1 MNDSSY
7 IPVDG
12 GVCAPQGFLGSAV
25 SCGIKKPEATRLD
38 LALIYSTEPC
48 VSAGTFTT
56 NRVQAACVKVSRE
69 HLRKGDIRA
78 IVANSG
84 NANACTGAR
93 GVEDARGECTR
104 IAGILGLKPC
114 EVAVCS
120 TGVIGLPMPMMRIY
134 PKFPELAEG
143 LSRDKGHEVAQ
154 AVMTSDTKEKIIAIE
169 FMVQGRPVRI
179 GACCKGAGMI
189 NPCMATMLC
198 FITTDAGISRDV
210 LELCVQSGVKSSFN
224 CITIDGDMSTNDTVL
239 VMANGASGVT
249 LESPEDIYAFQQAL
263 AYVMLELAKHI
274 VQDGERVTKFV
285 TVRVTGGR
293 TEDEAKKAAEA
304 VAKSSLVKSSWN
316 GNDPNWGRIIHAVGY
331 CGAKVDEEKIES
343 LLHVVQQFDPPG
355 VGARDLRECLLLQ
368 VKRRLAE
375 MSTPALMNAQIIL
388 ENYFEEFSKKHY
400 EKISKRMRISEEE
413 LKEAVDEI
421 LKLNPKPGGQISD
434 SSVPGAEKII
444 PDFNLDIVDGELQL
458 SLNTG
463 DIPELRLNKSYVN
476 MLEDYQKNSNSR
488 EKKDVVSFVKYK
500 LNSARSFIDAVQQR
514 NNTLMLTMTAIV
526 QFQKPFFLTG
536 DESKLKPMILRDIAD
551 ITGLDVSTISRV
563 SNSKYIQTWFGIYSL
578 KQFFSG
584 SMPTSSG
591 EEVSTGELKN
601 VLKEIVDGEDKRK
614 PYTDDELVELMN
626 KKGYQ
631 IARRTIAKYRQL
643 LDIPVARLRREV

>member
-1 MNDSSY
+1 MLKQNL
-7 IPVDG
+7 
-12 GVCAPQGFLGSAV
+12 QQ
-25 SCGIKKPEATRLD
+25 K
-38 LALIYSTEPC
+38 
-48 VSAGTFTT
+48 
-56 NRVQAACVKVSRE
+56 
-69 HLRKGDIRA
+69 
-78 IVANSG
+78 
-84 NANACTGAR
+84 
-93 GVEDARGECTR
+93 
-104 IAGILGLKPC
+104 LGLKINPLQIQLIKLLELPTYQLEQRIKEELESNPLLEEGVEKPEP
-114 EVAVCS
+114 EVDIKEDGDEVDYDENSQEEDNYESSEDEFSLDDYISDEDDIPDYKLTASNASKDDDAREFVLS
-120 TGVIGLPMPMMRIY
+120 GGISFRENLVEQLGTQHLGEMDRNIIGNIDDDGYLRRDVENIVDD
-134 PKFPELAEG
+134 LA
-143 LSRDKGHEVAQ
+143 
-154 AVMTSDTKEKIIAIE
+154 
-169 FMVQGRPVRI
+169 F
-179 GACCKGAGMI
+179 GAGI
-189 NPCMATMLC
+189 
-198 FITTDAGISRDV
+198 
-210 LELCVQSGVKSSFN
+210 E
-224 CITIDGDMSTNDTVL
+224 
-239 VMANGASGVT
+239 
-249 LESPEDIYAFQQAL
+249 
-263 AYVMLELAKHI
+263 
-274 VQDGERVTKFV
+274 
-285 TVRVTGGR
+285 
-293 TEDEAKKAAEA
+293 
-304 VAKSSLVKSSWN
+304 
-316 GNDPNWGRIIHAVGY
+316 
-331 CGAKVDEEKIES
+331 VDEEKIES
-343 LLHVVQQFDPPG
+343 LLRVVQRFDPAG

-375 MSTPALMNAQIIL
+375 VSTPALINARIIL
-388 ENYFEEFSKKHY
+388 ESYFEEFSKKHY
-400 EKISKRMRISEEE
+400 EKISKRMRISDEE

-500 LNSARSFIDAVQQR
+500 LSSARSFIDAVQQR

-643 LDIPVARLRREV
+643 LDIPVARLRREVYKP

>member
-1 MNDSSY
+1 MLKQNL
-7 IPVDG
+7 
-12 GVCAPQGFLGSAV
+12 QQ
-25 SCGIKKPEATRLD
+25 K
-38 LALIYSTEPC
+38 
-48 VSAGTFTT
+48 
-56 NRVQAACVKVSRE
+56 
-69 HLRKGDIRA
+69 
-78 IVANSG
+78 
-84 NANACTGAR
+84 
-93 GVEDARGECTR
+93 
-104 IAGILGLKPC
+104 LGLKINPLQIQLIKLLELPTYQLEQRIKEELESNPLLEEGVEKPEP
-114 EVAVCS
+114 EVDIKEDGDEVDYDENSQEEDNYESSEDEFSLDDYISDEDDIPDYKLTASNASKDDDAREFVLS
-120 TGVIGLPMPMMRIY
+120 GGISFRENLVEQLGTQHLGEMDRNIIGNIDDDGYLRRDVENIVDD
-134 PKFPELAEG
+134 LA
-143 LSRDKGHEVAQ
+143 
-154 AVMTSDTKEKIIAIE
+154 
-169 FMVQGRPVRI
+169 F
-179 GACCKGAGMI
+179 GAGI
-189 NPCMATMLC
+189 
-198 FITTDAGISRDV
+198 
-210 LELCVQSGVKSSFN
+210 E
-224 CITIDGDMSTNDTVL
+224 
-239 VMANGASGVT
+239 
-249 LESPEDIYAFQQAL
+249 
-263 AYVMLELAKHI
+263 
-274 VQDGERVTKFV
+274 
-285 TVRVTGGR
+285 
-293 TEDEAKKAAEA
+293 
-304 VAKSSLVKSSWN
+304 
-316 GNDPNWGRIIHAVGY
+316 
-331 CGAKVDEEKIES
+331 VDEEKIES
-343 LLHVVQQFDPPG
+343 LLRVVQRFDPAG

-375 MSTPALMNAQIIL
+375 VSTPALINARIIL
-388 ENYFEEFSKKHY
+388 ESYFEEFSKKHY
-400 EKISKRMRISEEE
+400 EKISKRMRISDEE

-500 LNSARSFIDAVQQR
+500 LSSARSFIDAVQQR

>member
-1 MNDSSY
+1 MLKQNL
-7 IPVDG
+7 
-12 GVCAPQGFLGSAV
+12 QQKLGLKINPLQIQL
-25 SCGIKKPEATRLD
+25 IKLLELPTYQLEQRIKEELESNPLLEEGEEKPEPEVDIKEDGDEVDYDENSQEEDNYESSEDEFSLDDYISDEDDIPDYKLTASNASKDDDTREFVLSGGISFREN
-38 LALIYSTEPC
+38 LVEQL
-48 VSAGTFTT
+48 GTQPLGEMDRKICEYIIG
-56 NRVQAACVKVSRE
+56 NIDDDGY
-69 HLRKGDIRA
+69 LR
-78 IVANSG
+78 
-84 NANACTGAR
+84 R
-93 GVEDARGECTR
+93 GVENIVDDLAFG
-104 IAGILGLKPC
+104 AGI
-114 EVAVCS
+114 EV
-120 TGVIGLPMPMMRIY
+120 
-134 PKFPELAEG
+134 
-143 LSRDKGHEVAQ
+143 D
-154 AVMTSDTKEKIIAIE
+154 D
-169 FMVQGRPVRI
+169 
-179 GACCKGAGMI
+179 
-189 NPCMATMLC
+189 
-198 FITTDAGISRDV
+198 
-210 LELCVQSGVKSSFN
+210 
-224 CITIDGDMSTNDTVL
+224 
-239 VMANGASGVT
+239 
-249 LESPEDIYAFQQAL
+249 
-263 AYVMLELAKHI
+263 
-274 VQDGERVTKFV
+274 
-285 TVRVTGGR
+285 
-293 TEDEAKKAAEA
+293 
-304 VAKSSLVKSSWN
+304 
-316 GNDPNWGRIIHAVGY
+316 
-331 CGAKVDEEKIES
+331 EKIES
-343 LLHVVQQFDPPG
+343 LLRVVQRFDPAG

-375 MSTPALMNAQIIL
+375 TSAPALINARIIL
-388 ENYFEEFSKKHY
+388 ESYFEEFSKKHY
-400 EKISKRMRISEEE
+400 EKISKRMRISDEE

-500 LNSARSFIDAVQQR
+500 LSSARSFIDAVQQR

-526 QFQKPFFLTG
+526 QFQKPFFQTG

>member
-1 MNDSSY
+1 MDRKICEY
-7 IPVDG
+7 IIGNIDDDGYLRRDVENIVD
-12 GVCAPQGFLGSAV
+12 
-25 SCGIKKPEATRLD
+25 D
-38 LALIYSTEPC
+38 LAF
-48 VSAGTFTT
+48 G
-56 NRVQAACVKVSRE
+56 
-69 HLRKGDIRA
+69 
-78 IVANSG
+78 
-84 NANACTGAR
+84 
-93 GVEDARGECTR
+93 
-104 IAGILGLKPC
+104 AGI
-114 EVAVCS
+114 EV
-120 TGVIGLPMPMMRIY
+120 
-134 PKFPELAEG
+134 
-143 LSRDKGHEVAQ
+143 D
-154 AVMTSDTKEKIIAIE
+154 D
-169 FMVQGRPVRI
+169 
-179 GACCKGAGMI
+179 
-189 NPCMATMLC
+189 
-198 FITTDAGISRDV
+198 
-210 LELCVQSGVKSSFN
+210 
-224 CITIDGDMSTNDTVL
+224 
-239 VMANGASGVT
+239 
-249 LESPEDIYAFQQAL
+249 
-263 AYVMLELAKHI
+263 
-274 VQDGERVTKFV
+274 
-285 TVRVTGGR
+285 
-293 TEDEAKKAAEA
+293 
-304 VAKSSLVKSSWN
+304 
-316 GNDPNWGRIIHAVGY
+316 
-331 CGAKVDEEKIES
+331 EKIEF
-343 LLHVVQQFDPPG
+343 LLRVVQRFDPAG

-375 MSTPALMNAQIIL
+375 TSTPALVNARIIL
-388 ENYFEEFSKKHY
+388 ESYFEEFSKKHY
-400 EKISKRMRISEEE
+400 EKISKRMRISDEE

-463 DIPELRLNKSYVN
+463 DIPELRLNKSYVD

-500 LNSARSFIDAVQQR
+500 LSSARSFIDAVQQR

-526 QFQKPFFLTG
+526 QFQKPFFQTG